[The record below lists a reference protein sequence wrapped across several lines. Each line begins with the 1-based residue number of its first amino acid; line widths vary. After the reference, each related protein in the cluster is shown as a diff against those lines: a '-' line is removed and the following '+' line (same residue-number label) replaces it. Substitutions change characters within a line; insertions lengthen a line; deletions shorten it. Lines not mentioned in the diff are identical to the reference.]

1 MEAAEILAKRLMAQ
15 FKDRLPLKQICDEI
29 LVVLGEGGVRIGDPV
44 PADLATEAEQRLAV
58 VSSQPMRPRDHP
70 HPPGMRPRAVGGS
83 HAVG

>member
-58 VSSQPMRPRDHP
+58 VSRQPAHP
-70 HPPGMRPRAVGGS
+70 HPPGMRPRR
-83 HAVG
+83 